1 MRFLFLFWTIL
12 LSTFVNDLYSQNAT
26 IYKINRHESVYI
38 PLGEISF
45 ADSIVAFN
53 IGKPVPFKK
62 YSDSSQ
68 ALNAPNYI
76 SYDVPNYVSLGCKGN
91 LTVAFTDNGF
101 MNLKGNDLYI
111 FEVGPSKEAA
121 KIEISENGDDWIF
134 AGNITG
140 GKSIIDLEDQNIS
153 SEKVF
158 YFVKITDQKKVC
170 NSKTAGAD
178 IDAVGAINCVIKI
191 TFNTELLFDF
201 DKYELKPS
209 ADIILQK
216 LSETIQKVKNATIL
230 IEGHTDSDGK
240 GAYNL
245 TLSQKRCLSVEKELK
260 FLLGEKATYDY
271 KLASYGE
278 NNPKVAN
285 NTKENKQLN
294 RRVEITILP
303 PQSYYKSINN

>member
-12 LSTFVNDLYSQNAT
+12 LSTFVNDLYSQSAT

-38 PLGEISF
+38 PLGKISF

-53 IGKPVPFKK
+53 IGNPVPFKK

-76 SYDVPNYVSLGCKGN
+76 SYDIPNYVSLGCKGN

-153 SEKVF
+153 SEKIF

-191 TFNTELLFDF
+191 TFNTEFLFDF

-216 LSETIQKVKNATIL
+216 LSETIQKVKTATIL

-245 TLSQKRCLSVEKELK
+245 TLSQKRCLSVKKELK

-278 NNPKVAN
+278 NKPKALN
-285 NTKENKQLN
+285 NTKDNKQLN
-294 RRVEITILP
+294 RRVEIIILP
-303 PQSYYKSINN
+303 PQSYYKSIND

>member
-170 NSKTAGAD
+170 NSKTAG
-178 IDAVGAINCVIKI
+178 
-191 TFNTELLFDF
+191 
-201 DKYELKPS
+201 
-209 ADIILQK
+209 
-216 LSETIQKVKNATIL
+216 
-230 IEGHTDSDGK
+230 
-240 GAYNL
+240 
-245 TLSQKRCLSVEKELK
+245 
-260 FLLGEKATYDY
+260 
-271 KLASYGE
+271 
-278 NNPKVAN
+278 
-285 NTKENKQLN
+285 
-294 RRVEITILP
+294 
-303 PQSYYKSINN
+303 

>member
-12 LSTFVNDLYSQNAT
+12 LSTFVNDLYSQSAT

-38 PLGEISF
+38 PLGKISF

-53 IGKPVPFKK
+53 IGKPVPFKT

-76 SYDVPNYVSLGCKGN
+76 SYDIPNYVSLGCKGD

-101 MNLKGNDLYI
+101 MNLRGNDLYI

-153 SEKVF
+153 SKKVF
-158 YFVKITDQKKVC
+158 YFVRITDQKKVC

-191 TFNTELLFDF
+191 TFNTEFLFDF

-209 ADIILQK
+209 AYYILQR
-216 LSETIQKVKNATIL
+216 LSETIQKVENATIL

-245 TLSQKRCLSVEKELK
+245 ALSQKRCLSVEKELK

-278 NNPKVAN
+278 NKPKALN
-285 NTKENKQLN
+285 NTKDNKQLN
-294 RRVEITILP
+294 RRVEIIILP
-303 PQSYYKSINN
+303 PQSYYKSIND